1 MNMKK
6 MLVTGIMMVFAAI
19 LFFGSSIAY
28 YNTKSFGFDEDAIFY
43 KRTENSIIFLD
54 KEIKYEEGIKKINN
68 EVDKDFFRNYIKEG
82 GNS

>member
-1 MNMKK
+1 MKK
-6 MLVTGIMMVFAAI
+6 MLVMGIMMVFAAI

-54 KEIKYEEGIKKINN
+54 KEIKYEEINYVFD
-68 EVDKDFFRNYIKEG
+68 EAQKYVPEELIAI
-82 GNS
+82 

>member
-54 KEIKYEEGIKKINN
+54 KEIKYEEINYVFD
-68 EVDKDFFRNYIKEG
+68 EAQKYVPEELIAI
-82 GNS
+82 

>member
-43 KRTENSIIFLD
+43 KRTATSIIFLD
-54 KEIKYEEGIKKINN
+54 KEIKYEEINYVFD
-68 EVDKDFFRNYIKEG
+68 EAQKYVPEELIAI
-82 GNS
+82 

>member
-6 MLVTGIMMVFAAI
+6 MLVMGIMMVFAAI

-54 KEIKYEEGIKKINN
+54 KEIKYEEINYVFD
-68 EVDKDFFRNYIKEG
+68 EAQKYVPEELIAI
-82 GNS
+82 

>member
-1 MNMKK
+1 MKK
-6 MLVTGIMMVFAAI
+6 MLVAGIMMVFAAI

-54 KEIKYEEGIKKINN
+54 KEIKYEEINYVFD
-68 EVDKDFFRNYIKEG
+68 EAQKYVPEELIAI
-82 GNS
+82 

>member
-1 MNMKK
+1 MKK

-54 KEIKYEEGIKKINN
+54 KEIKYEEINYVFD
-68 EVDKDFFRNYIKEG
+68 EAQKYVPEELIAI
-82 GNS
+82 